1 MGSAGVA
8 SAADRARLLSD
19 LALALTGASTDL
31 DKILD
36 VAARA
41 ASALVGD
48 SGVVRV
54 ADDAGW
60 PDKHHQVRPR
70 PARRPGHRRHAPG
83 GAAARR
89 RGTVRGSRR
98 VRKAVGEQRGHAGS
112 ALSANVLE
120 QTRPYLE
127 QVGIRAMVLL
137 PLVADGGYLGYLS
150 MSRHGRIART
160 PTRRCGWAPTSP
172 RGWR

>member
-31 DKILD
+31 DKLLD

-60 PDKHHQVRPR
+60 PDNTTVYDPDPHAAQVIGDMLRAVPQRADEGLSGALAASGKPLVSNAVTLDQLSPR
-70 PARRPGHRRHAPG
+70 TCWSRPGPTWSRWASGRWCCCRSWPT
-83 GAAARR
+83 AA
-89 RGTVRGSRR
+89 
-98 VRKAVGEQRGHAGS
+98 
-112 ALSANVLE
+112 
-120 QTRPYLE
+120 
-127 QVGIRAMVLL
+127 I
-137 PLVADGGYLGYLS
+137 
-150 MSRHGRIART
+150 
-160 PTRRCGWAPTSP
+160 WATC
-172 RGWR
+172 R

>member
-1 MGSAGVA
+1 VTAAWCGWPTTPAGRTNTTKYDPDPH
-8 SAADRARLLSD
+8 AAQVIGDMLRAVPQRADEGLSG
-19 LALALTGASTDL
+19 ALAASGKPLVSNAVTL
-31 DKILD
+31 D
-36 VAARA
+36 
-41 ASALVGD
+41 
-48 SGVVRV
+48 
-54 ADDAGW
+54 
-60 PDKHHQVRPR
+60 Q
-70 PARRPGHRRHAPG
+70 
-83 GAAARR
+83 
-89 RGTVRGSRR
+89 
-98 VRKAVGEQRGHAGS
+98 
-112 ALSANVLE
+112 LSANVLE